1 MKPKPFFAVYEG
13 SHDDSSIQAIQE
25 LRDRRSF
32 LLNSLSVSSLA
43 IFPNISIA
51 APPIAIIA
59 EEMGYF
65 PVTNKGGETV
75 YIPAKIKRSS
85 TDQAIALASH
95 LKSRGSI
102 MYGAYWCPHCQHQ
115 KELFGKEAWALIDYV
130 ECSPKGYYYDKDR
143 VGKVAKRLDGFPT
156 WNIGEGRGKS
166 QWVSGEMPLERIA
179 QLSKYEGQWDVLV
192 EGPEVGFSG
201 SCSLRN

>member
-1 MKPKPFFAVYEG
+1 MNNSTWCFILLVSMLSLHFKGCSCLVPRSSLSSYTVKPQPFYAVKKG
-13 SHDDSSIQAIQE
+13 ANDDSSTLTTPTLQE
-25 LRDRRSF
+25 LRERRSF
-32 LLNSLSVSSLA
+32 LQISISAFSLA
-43 IFPNISIA
+43 MYPKMTLA

-65 PVTNKGGETV
+65 PVTNKGGDTV

-85 TDQAIALASH
+85 TDQAIALANH
-95 LKSRGSI
+95 LKSRGSV

-143 VGKVAKRLDGFPT
+143 VGQVANRLAESNG
-156 WNIGEGRGKS
+156 G
-166 QWVSGEMPLERIA
+166 
-179 QLSKYEGQWDVLV
+179 
-192 EGPEVGFSG
+192 
-201 SCSLRN
+201 